1 MKLTEA
7 LIEQYIDEA
16 KIIISRCYPSFVP
29 PTIVKITISRAR
41 SYWAQIKHVNGNCY
55 ELRVSNVFNEIA
67 DEYLFHKRLMS
78 CMIHEL
84 IHTMPK
90 CWNHGTMFKRMA
102 ALINRY
108 YPEFDVQ
115 TGTVGE
121 AFGIKEDVRVIRY
134 VVKCANCGAES
145 KYVRKPK
152 IWQYINKKNSP
163 YTCCRCGRSKFV
175 GIKFD

>member
-78 CMIHEL
+78 CMIHEV

-90 CWNHGTMFKRMA
+90 CWNNGTMIKRMA

-108 YPEFDVQ
+108 YPEF
-115 TGTVGE
+115 
-121 AFGIKEDVRVIRY
+121 